1 MTAAVVYQPCSDP
14 VARQNLQNTILNPI
28 FLDDIVHLLDPAL
41 GAILR
46 AENPSGKLHIWGL
59 SPSNTEAAWLRM
71 APNDLV
77 IFNVKGVVTVASR
90 FTHRTR
96 NRALALHLW
105 GFKDV
110 SEGITW
116 ENVYFVSD
124 VRHVSIPYPDIL
136 LCTESQPRMSFNRFS
151 EADSAAIIDRYQ
163 KLLYELADEPISL
176 EEARVEISLQMETD
190 GSATRP
196 TRNEH
201 RFIVKHLFK
210 GLVTGTCCI
219 CLNDY
224 PRNML
229 VAAHIKKRASCDRK
243 EKLDIENIAAPMCR
257 MGCDPLFE
265 FGYISVKNGAVVRH
279 PSLEAPAAIS
289 SYIDGVLG
297 NVVPAWSQKTKKYFQ
312 WHRDT
317 HGFEPAEALELLET

>member
-1 MTAAVVYQPCSDP
+1 MTVAVVYQPCSDP

-28 FLDDIVHLLDPAL
+28 FIDDIVHLLDPAL
-41 GAILR
+41 AAILR
-46 AENPSGKLHIWGL
+46 AENPSGKLYIWGL

-71 APNDLV
+71 APNDVV

-151 EADSAAIIDRYQ
+151 EADSAAIIDRYE

-176 EEARVEISLQMETD
+176 EEARVEINLQMETD

-210 GLVTGTCCI
+210 GLATGTCCI
-219 CLNDY
+219 CLNDF

-257 MGCDPLFE
+257 LGCDPLFE

-289 SYIDGVLG
+289 NYIDGLLG
-297 NVVPAWSQKTKKYFQ
+297 NFVPAWGPKTKKYFQ

-317 HGFEPAEALELLET
+317 HGYEPAEALELVEA

>member
-1 MTAAVVYQPCSDP
+1 MTVAVVYQPCSDP
-14 VARQNLQNTILNPI
+14 VARKNLQNTILNPI
-28 FLDDIVHLLDPAL
+28 FLDDIEHLLDPAL
-41 GAILR
+41 AATLR
-46 AENPSGKLHIWGL
+46 AESPSGKLYIWGL
-59 SPSNTEAAWLRM
+59 SPSNTESAWLRM
-71 APNDLV
+71 APNDV
-77 IFNVKGVVTVASR
+77 VMFNVKGVVTVTSR

-96 NRALALHLW
+96 NRDLALHLW
-105 GFKDV
+105 GLKDV
-110 SEGITW
+110 NEGSTW

-124 VRHVSIPYPDIL
+124 VRHVSIPYPHIL

-151 EADSAAIIDRYQ
+151 ESDSAAIINRYEE
-163 KLLYELADEPISL
+163 LLCEVDDVPVSL
-176 EEARVEISLQMETD
+176 EEARFEINLEMETD
-190 GSATRP
+190 GSAPRP

-210 GLVTGTCCI
+210 GLATGTCCI

-229 VAAHIKKRASCDRK
+229 VAAHIKKRASCDRN

-265 FGYISVKNGAVVRH
+265 FGYISVRDGVVVRH

-297 NVVPAWSQKTKKYFQ
+297 NLVPAWGQKTKKYFQ

-317 HGFEPAEALELLET
+317 HGFEPAETMELLET

>member
-1 MTAAVVYQPCSDP
+1 MTVAVVYQPCTNK
-14 VARQNLQNTILNPI
+14 VARKNLQNTILNPI
-28 FLDDIVHLLDPAL
+28 FLDDIAHLLDPAL
-41 GAILR
+41 SATLR
-46 AENPSGKLHIWGL
+46 AENPSGKLYIWGL

-71 APNDLV
+71 APNDVV

-90 FTHRTR
+90 FTHRTP
-96 NRALALHLW
+96 NRDLALHLW

-110 SEGITW
+110 SEGTTW

-124 VRHVSIPYPDIL
+124 VRHVSIPYSDIL

-151 EADSAAIIDRYQ
+151 EADSRAIIDRYEE
-163 KLLYELADEPISL
+163 LLYELADEPISL
-176 EEARVEISLQMETD
+176 EEVRVEISLQMETD

-201 RFIVKHLFK
+201 RFIVKYLFK
-210 GLVTGTCCI
+210 GLATGTCCI

-257 MGCDPLFE
+257 MGCDSLFE
-265 FGYISVKNGAVVRH
+265 HGYISVRNGAVVRH
-279 PSLEAPAAIS
+279 PSLEATAAIS

-297 NVVPAWSQKTKKYFQ
+297 NAVPAWSKKNQKYFQ

-317 HGFEPAEALELLET
+317 HGFEPFEVEKLLEA